1 MFSVIA
7 AVSRLVFH
15 KAERIA
21 AIIKYHVALL
31 PILPNTS
38 GNAGHF
44 LTNYFQ
50 AGTGNSAPISDRP
63 QPLILFLYPLQHLHT
78 RQMILNVKWQLQ
90 AWKTSKI
97 QEKKTVAFGYAVFL
111 WISVGRVLLATQT
124 DSKICALFMQNA
136 LYFSITHEL

>member
-15 KAERIA
+15 RAERIA

-31 PILPNTS
+31 PIIPNTS

-44 LTNYFQ
+44 LTNYSQ

-63 QPLILFLYPLQHLHT
+63 QPLTLFLYTLQHLLT
-78 RQMILNVKWQLQ
+78 KQMILKCHMAAQ

-97 QEKKTVAFGYAVFL
+97 QEKCGFG
-111 WISVGRVLLATQT
+111 
-124 DSKICALFMQNA
+124 ICSFPLIICGERASSNPHGQ
-136 LYFSITHEL
+136 

>member
-1 MFSVIA
+1 MFSLIA

-31 PILPNTS
+31 PIIPNTS

-44 LTNYFQ
+44 LTNYSQ
-50 AGTGNSAPISDRP
+50 AGTGNSAPISDKP
-63 QPLILFLYPLQHLHT
+63 QPLILFLYTLQHLLT
-78 RQMILNVKWQLQ
+78 RQMILNVKWQFQ
-90 AWKTSKI
+90 ALKTSKI

-111 WISVGRVLLATQT
+111 
-124 DSKICALFMQNA
+124 
-136 LYFSITHEL
+136 